1 MGRYCSPVARDV
13 ALLVNPTSG
22 GGRGARVGA
31 AVAERLTTSGLTVH
45 VLTGR
50 DVGESRDMAM
60 DVAERGTDA
69 LVVVGGDGMVH
80 LGLQAV
86 GGTDVPFGVVP
97 AGGGNDFAR
106 ALDIPLKDPVA
117 AADVITRAHER
128 KIDLGRVGGQWFG
141 CVVAA
146 GFDARVNDRANRM
159 RWPRGRM
166 RYNLAMLAE
175 LRVFRPVPYVLE
187 LDGERWETS
196 AMLVTIGN
204 APSYGGGM
212 KVTPDALLDD
222 GQLDVMVVKPISK
235 ARLLMV
241 FPKVY
246 SGAHVTL
253 PYVEVRRA
261 RRVRVEAP
269 GITAYVD
276 GERLGLLPETFEAVP
291 AAVRVFAPPAPS
303 PPG

>member
-1 MGRYCSPVARDV
+1 
-13 ALLVNPTSG
+13 
-22 GGRGARVGA
+22 
-31 AVAERLTTSGLTVH
+31 VAEYVTNGGLV
-45 VLTGR
+45 VRELTGR
-50 DVGESRDMAM
+50 DAEESRVLARGA
-60 DVAERGTDA
+60 VERGVDA

-80 LGLQAV
+80 LGLQAIV
-86 GGTDVPFGVVP
+86 GSDVPFGVIP

-106 ALDIPLKDPVA
+106 SLGIPLDDPQV
-117 AADVITRAHER
+117 AADVVLRGHER
-128 KIDLGRVGGQWFG
+128 KIDLGRAGNTWFG

-175 LRVFRPVPYVLE
+175 LGVFRPVPYVLE
-187 LDGERWETS
+187 LDGVRWETS

-204 APSYGGGM
+204 GPSYGGGM
-212 KVTPDALLDD
+212 KVIPDARLDD
-222 GQLDVMVVKPISK
+222 ALLDVMVVKPISK
-235 ARLLMV
+235 MRFLRV

-246 SGAHVTL
+246 SGTHVHL

-261 RRVRVEAP
+261 RTVRAEAP

-276 GERLGLLPETFEAVP
+276 GERLAPLPLTFEAVP
-291 AAVRVFAPPAPS
+291 AAVRVLAPPR
-303 PPG
+303 